1 MNRKTEEELQ
11 WLEEELL
18 RSEELTK
25 DELDTLCDEIID
37 EVYAE
42 DEEYT
47 GGAPEEDYY
56 ETQPEEQFRRYRTS
70 TEAEYGGVLEDE
82 EPVAEKS
89 IRGLVLCASLECL
102 AIAAVMLWWVF
113 RIL

>member
-11 WLEEELL
+11 WLEEQLL
-18 RSEELTK
+18 ASDLTEE
-25 DELDTLCDEIID
+25 ELDTLCDEIID
-37 EVYAE
+37 EVRAE
-42 DEEYT
+42 DEEIFSDFDQDTYS
-47 GGAPEEDYY
+47 GYPQEA
-56 ETQPEEQFRRYRTS
+56 QARRYRTG
-70 TEAEYGGVLEDE
+70 TEEAYGGILEDA
-82 EPVAEKS
+82 EPPKEKG

>member
-18 RSEELTK
+18 RSEELTE

-47 GGAPEEDYY
+47 EDYY
-56 ETQPEEQFRRYRTS
+56 ETQPEEQVRRYRTGI
-70 TEAEYGGVLEDE
+70 EDEYGGVLEDE
-82 EPVAEKS
+82 EPATEKS
-89 IRGLVLCASLECL
+89 VRGLVLCASLECL